1 MGKQREI
8 GGKMSQLS
16 VHCTPMQI
24 TCKTQHIRCTLYS
37 GLSGNVSSRLKVH
50 DRKQGAANE
59 GNIQKAHFGE
69 Y

>member
-1 MGKQREI
+1 MGKC
-8 GGKMSQLS
+8 LDLLN

-69 Y
+69 